1 MRRDSFSGSFLDAA
15 YDLHLQLY
23 PPPTLVWW
31 HQNRDRDCHLEM
43 ATDWRAASGRT
54 GGGSMGGVERTSRW
68 ARSARPKGGAAHG
81 CGGGEGRGR
90 QALGRHG
97 RGCLYSIEAEHNSH
111 GKLSTARIEN

>member
-1 MRRDSFSGSFLDAA
+1 MRRASFSGSFLGVA

-43 ATDWRAASGRT
+43 ATRPRGTPGRA
-54 GGGSMGGVERTSRW
+54 GGGSMGGVERTSRRAW
-68 ARSARPKGGAAHG
+68 GARPEGGAAHG

-90 QALGRHG
+90 QALGRH
-97 RGCLYSIEAEHNSH
+97 R
-111 GKLSTARIEN
+111 